1 MTSATTASFSSS
13 SSSSSA
19 KPVSVIIDTDPG
31 VDDAIAL
38 LFAFLSPAVDVRALT
53 LVQGNTNVQKC
64 LRNVKQILA
73 VQAAHERFLE
83 KTTAAGG
90 DSIHLHPGSLV
101 RREHPVVIA
110 LGQGKPLEGEATFAE
125 YYHGSDGLGNYFTE
139 QQQQSSS
146 PADSQSAAVSEAA
159 HAAGVTSS
167 DEASAEGL
175 YSLSNRVAE
184 DEIIHQLESNPAG
197 TIALVAVGPLSNVAR
212 AIRKNPEVMQRAK
225 AIYTMG
231 GAINVPGN
239 ITPLAEFNWYADPL
253 AAHILIAS
261 SLPVFVLP
269 LDVTT
274 VSSVVE
280 SEYLISHAL
289 PLHSPLSDFV
299 VKITKYVLDLTERQ
313 WGNRFLTMH
322 DPLTVGALV
331 DPTLITFEPLDFQ
344 VEPAGEFSKA
354 FCVVDRRNLPF
365 AGAVGGADAASGPKK
380 RTNINVAVKGDTRK
394 FLQMFYRTL
403 FGLDWDTIKP
413 E

>member
-1 MTSATTASFSSS
+1 MTTAATALPVTSSS
-13 SSSSSA
+13 SSSS
-19 KPVSVIIDTDPG
+19 PRQHQQSVIIDTDPG

-38 LFAFLSPAVDVRALT
+38 LFAFLSPSIDVRALT

-64 LRNVKQILA
+64 LRNVKQILS
-73 VQAAHERFLE
+73 VQAAHERFLA
-83 KTTAAGG
+83 KTTTG
-90 DSIHLHPGSLV
+90 DSIHLHPASLV
-101 RREHPVVIA
+101 NREHPVVIA
-110 LGQGKPLEGEATFAE
+110 LGQGKPLEGDATFAE

-139 QQQQSSS
+139 QA
-146 PADSQSAAVSEAA
+146 PPDSQSTAVAEAA

-175 YSLSNRVAE
+175 YALSSRVAE

-197 TIALVAVGPLSNVAR
+197 TIAIVAVGPLSNVAR
-212 AIRKNPEVMQRAK
+212 AIKKNPEVMKRAK

-261 SLPVFVLP
+261 SLPVYVLP

-274 VSSVVE
+274 VSSVIE

-313 WGNRFLTMH
+313 WGSRFLTMH

-354 FCVVDRRNLPF
+354 FCVVDRRMLPF
-365 AGAVGGADAASGPKK
+365 AGAVGGAEADSGPKK

-394 FLQMFYRTL
+394 FLKMFYHTL
-403 FGLDWDTIKP
+403 FGLDWDQIKP